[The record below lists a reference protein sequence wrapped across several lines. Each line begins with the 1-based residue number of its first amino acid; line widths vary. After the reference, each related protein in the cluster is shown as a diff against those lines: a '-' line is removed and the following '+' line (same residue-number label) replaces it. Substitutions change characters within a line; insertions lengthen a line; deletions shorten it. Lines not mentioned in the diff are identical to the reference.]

1 MKKNFFKRLSLGCV
15 VVMVLSA
22 ALTGCAGGK
31 RGEEPSNSV
40 SETTGTAVAG
50 GEVVV
55 GIQQDIDSLD
65 PHLAVAAGTEEIL
78 FNIFE
83 GLVVPDENGN
93 VIPAVAEKYTMS
105 DDGLTYTFS

>member
-31 RGEEPSNSV
+31 GGEKPSDSV
-40 SETTGTAVAG
+40 SETTGTAVVG

-55 GIQQDIDSLD
+55 
-65 PHLAVAAGTEEIL
+65 
-78 FNIFE
+78 
-83 GLVVPDENGN
+83 
-93 VIPAVAEKYTMS
+93 
-105 DDGLTYTFS
+105 

>member
-31 RGEEPSNSV
+31 RGENPSDSV
-40 SETTGTAVAG
+40 SETTGTAVTG

-65 PHLAVAAGTEEIL
+65 PHLAVAAGTNEIL

-93 VIPAVAEKYTMS
+93 VIPAVAKDYHI
-105 DDGLTYTFS
+105 